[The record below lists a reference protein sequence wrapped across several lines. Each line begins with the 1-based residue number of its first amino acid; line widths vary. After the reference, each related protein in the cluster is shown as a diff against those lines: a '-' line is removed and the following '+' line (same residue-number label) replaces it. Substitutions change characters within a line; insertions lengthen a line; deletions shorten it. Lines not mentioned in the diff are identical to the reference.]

1 MKVNMNIMKKSMTG
15 AFLALAAVSTGN
27 IEPMEACTRAVYIG
41 PEQMVITGRT
51 MDWKEDIMSN
61 IYVFPR
67 GMKRAGY
74 NKGETVNW
82 TSKYGSVIATGY
94 DIGTCDG
101 INEKGLVASLLF
113 LPESVYSLPGDTRPI
128 MGISIWTQYVLD
140 NFATVHEAV
149 EELKKETFRI
159 DAPRL
164 PNNGPE
170 STLHLAITDE
180 TGNTAILEYLDGKLN
195 IHEGK
200 EYRVMTNSPRYE
212 EQLAINRYWEEIGG
226 LVMLPGTNR
235 ASDRFVRASFYIK
248 AIPQTSDAK
257 IAVPSVLSVMRNVSV
272 PLGINTP
279 DKPHISST
287 RWRSISD
294 QKNKVYY
301 FESTLTP
308 NLFWL
313 DLKKIDFS
321 PSAKVKKL
329 PLSNGEI
336 YAGDA
341 IKDLRDSKPFDF
353 LFQTPVM

>member
-1 MKVNMNIMKKSMTG
+1 
-15 AFLALAAVSTGN
+15 
-27 IEPMEACTRAVYIG
+27 
-41 PEQMVITGRT
+41 

-67 GMKRAGY
+67 GIQRMGY
-74 NKGETVNW
+74 NKGNAVEW
-82 TSKYGSVIATGY
+82 TSKYGSVVATGY

-101 INEKGLVASLLF
+101 MNEKGLVASLLF
-113 LPESVYSLPGDTRPI
+113 LPESIFDRPGDTRPV

-140 NFATVHEAV
+140 NFATVREAV
-149 EELKKETFRI
+149 DELKKETFRI
-159 DAPRL
+159 DAPHM
-164 PNNGPE
+164 PNGSA
-170 STLHLAITDE
+170 STLHMAITDE
-180 TGNTAILEYLDGKLN
+180 TGNTAVLEYLDGKLS

-200 EYRVMTNSPRYE
+200 EYQVMTNSPRYE
-212 EQLAINRYWEEIGG
+212 LQLAVNDYWKEVGG
-226 LVMLPGTNR
+226 LEMLPGTNR
-235 ASDRFVRASFYIK
+235 SSDRFVRASFYIH
-248 AIPQTSDAK
+248 AIPQTADAK

-272 PLGINTP
+272 PYGITTP
-279 DKPHISST
+279 DKPYISST

-321 PSAKVKKL
+321 PNAGIKKL
-329 PLSNGEI
+329 ALTNGEV

-341 IKDLRDSKPFDF
+341 VKDLKDSPSFVF
-353 LFQTPVM
+353 LFQTPTM

>member
-1 MKVNMNIMKKSMTG
+1 MKKRLIGGT
-15 AFLALAAVSTGN
+15 LLLAAITFGYVK
-27 IEPMEACTRAVYIG
+27 PADACTRAVYIG
-41 PEQMVITGRT
+41 PDQMVITGRT

-67 GMKRAGY
+67 GIQRAGH
-74 NKGETVNW
+74 NKEKTVNW

-94 DIGTCDG
+94 DMGTCDG
-101 INEKGLVASLLF
+101 MNEKGLVASMLY

-140 NFATVHEAV
+140 NFATVREAV
-149 EELKKETFRI
+149 VELKKETFRI
-159 DAPRL
+159 DAPQM
-164 PNNGPE
+164 PNNVE
-170 STLHLAITDE
+170 SRFHIAITDA
-180 TGNTAILEYLDGKLN
+180 TGNTAVLEYLEGKLT

-200 EYRVMTNSPRYE
+200 EYQVMTNSPRYE
-212 EQLAINRYWEEIGG
+212 YQLSINDYWKEVGG
-226 LVMLPGTNR
+226 LQMLPGTNR
-235 ASDRFVRASFYIK
+235 SSDRFVRASFYIQ
-248 AIPQTSDAK
+248 AIPQTSDPK

-272 PLGINTP
+272 PFGISTP
-279 DKPHISST
+279 GKPYISST
-287 RWRSISD
+287 RWRSVCD
-294 QKNKVYY
+294 QKDKVYY

-321 PSAKVKKL
+321 PNASVKKL
-329 PLSNGEI
+329 SLTKGEI

-341 IKDLRDSKPFDF
+341 VKDLKDSKSFTF

>member
-1 MKVNMNIMKKSMTG
+1 MKLKKGSIALLT
-15 AFLALAAVSTGN
+15 LAGMFYMSVQKAD
-27 IEPMEACTRAVYIG
+27 ACTRAVYIG
-41 PEQMVITGRT
+41 PDNMVITGRT

-67 GMKRAGY
+67 GIQRAGY
-74 NKGETVNW
+74 NKENAVKW

-101 INEKGLVASLLF
+101 MNEKGLVASLLF
-113 LPESVYSLPGDTRPI
+113 LPESVFDRQGDTRPV

-149 EELKKETFRI
+149 EELKKESFRI
-159 DAPRL
+159 DAPHM
-164 PNNGPE
+164 PNGSA

-180 TGNTAILEYLDGKLN
+180 TGNTAVLEYLDGNLS

-200 EYRVMTNSPRYE
+200 E
-212 EQLAINRYWEEIGG
+212 IGG
-226 LVMLPGTNR
+226 LQMLPGTNR
-235 ASDRFVRASFYIK
+235 SSDRFVRASFYIH
-248 AIPQTSDAK
+248 AIPQTPDAK

-272 PLGINTP
+272 PFGITTP

-287 RWRSISD
+287 RWRSVSD
-294 QKNKVYY
+294 QKNKIYY
-301 FESTLTP
+301 FESVMTP

-321 PSAKVKKL
+321 PKAGIKKL
-329 PLSNGEI
+329 PLTNGKI

-341 IKDLRDSKPFDF
+341 VKDLKDSDSFVF